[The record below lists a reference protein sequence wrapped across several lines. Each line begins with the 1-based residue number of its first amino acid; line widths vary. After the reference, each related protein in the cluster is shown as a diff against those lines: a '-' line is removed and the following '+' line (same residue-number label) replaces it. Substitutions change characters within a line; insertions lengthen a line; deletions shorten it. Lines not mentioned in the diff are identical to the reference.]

1 MGADHYGVLG
11 VERAASRKE
20 IRAAYL
26 RLARKHH
33 PDRAG
38 GSDDR
43 MAAVNEAWEVLSDD
57 RRRRRHDRGL
67 ARRDAVSR
75 APMAPVIRTAP
86 SAGTGP
92 VDYDPVVPARTFRLL
107 RWVPW
112 LLIIAVGV
120 GLFVFSAYARSS
132 SEADAV
138 RSSAPVG
145 QCVQLIGAVPGWVA
159 VSCGNEGAGLVDQL
173 VDRDVNCQHPD
184 ADRTELPTGLALCL
198 LPPPR

>member
-57 RRRRRHDRGL
+57 RRRRRHDRDL

-92 VDYDPVVPARTFRLL
+92 VDYDPVVPARTFS
-107 RWVPW
+107 P
-112 LLIIAVGV
+112 A
-120 GLFVFSAYARSS
+120 AM
-132 SEADAV
+132 
-138 RSSAPVG
+138 
-145 QCVQLIGAVPGWVA
+145 GAVAAHHRRWCWPLRFLRIRPV
-159 VSCGNEGAGLVDQL
+159 VLRSRRRTVERSCGPV
-173 VDRDVNCQHPD
+173 
-184 ADRTELPTGLALCL
+184 RTAHRRRSRLGRGVL
-198 LPPPR
+198 RQ